1 MSLGKLM
8 LAGDIF
14 LLRIVIY
21 EGRFSIEAPFVL
33 TIYVSRNDLGKR
45 LNEPLSQLQIM
56 EYIN

>member
-33 TIYVSRNDLGKR
+33 SI
-45 LNEPLSQLQIM
+45 
-56 EYIN
+56 